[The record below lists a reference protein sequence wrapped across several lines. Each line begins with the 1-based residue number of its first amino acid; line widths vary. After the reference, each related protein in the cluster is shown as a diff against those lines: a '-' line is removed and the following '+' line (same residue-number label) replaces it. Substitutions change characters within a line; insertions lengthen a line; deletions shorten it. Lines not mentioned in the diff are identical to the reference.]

1 MSTFIIIV
9 LLIAV
14 VVLSIVCRY
23 YYKKCQRQRQRLNL
37 FDEEVTDLKWKL
49 EQRPICSENSY
60 PGH

>member
-1 MSTFIIIV
+1 MNTFIIIL

-23 YYKKCQRQRQRLNL
+23 YYKKCQRQRRRLNL
-37 FDEEVTDLKWKL
+37 FEEEVIKLKWKL

-60 PGH
+60 PSH